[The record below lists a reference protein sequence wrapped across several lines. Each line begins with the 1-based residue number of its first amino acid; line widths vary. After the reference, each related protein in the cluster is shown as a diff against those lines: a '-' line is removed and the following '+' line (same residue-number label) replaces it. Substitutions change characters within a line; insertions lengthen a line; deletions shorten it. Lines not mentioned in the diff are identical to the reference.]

1 VEIINEAAGRLL
13 KVKNLKHISA
23 LSALSSEL
31 PDVLTNLKPGG
42 HRVLKL
48 TVDNEIVRL
57 TIRIAEYRIGSR
69 KIRLASVQNI
79 RNELEDEELDA
90 WQKLIR
96 VLTHEIMN
104 SVTPVNSLTNTI
116 IRLFERQG
124 QPRKVAELVD
134 TDLLNALE
142 ALHSIEKRNK
152 GLIGFV
158 QSYRSLTQIQ
168 KPRFTRIDVTE
179 LLKNISRLVAEEMGS
194 AGISFSWTVHPEPLI
209 IEADEKLVEQVL
221 LNLLNNAR
229 HALEEIPGP
238 AIAVRAWADRT
249 SVCIEVKDN
258 GCGIPD
264 EIAGSIFIPFFTT
277 RATGSGIGLSL
288 SRQIM
293 RLHGGNVAMK
303 SQPGVETVFTLVFPM

>member
-1 VEIINEAAGRLL
+1 
-13 KVKNLKHISA
+13 
-23 LSALSSEL
+23 
-31 PDVLTNLKPGG
+31 
-42 HRVLKL
+42 
-48 TVDNEIVRL
+48 
-57 TIRIAEYRIGSR
+57 
-69 KIRLASVQNI
+69 
-79 RNELEDEELDA
+79 
-90 WQKLIR
+90 

-124 QPRKVAELVD
+124 QPRKIAELED

-168 KPRFTRIDVTE
+168 KPCFMRVDVTE
-179 LLKNISRLVAEEMGS
+179 LLKNISRLVAEEMAH
-194 AGISFSWTVHPEPLI
+194 AGISFMWNVHPEPLI
-209 IEADEKLVEQVL
+209 VEADEKLVEQVL

-229 HALEEIPGP
+229 HALKGIPGP
-238 AIAVRAWADRT
+238 AIVVRAWADRT

-293 RLHGGNVAMK
+293 RLHGGSIAMK
-303 SQPGVETVFTLVFPM
+303 SQPGVETVFTLFFPM